1 MKNKHLYIATF
12 LLASTVLQ
20 AQAQNGAS
28 IPLDGKWQFS
38 QGDYPTYDEEVTL
51 PGSMLTNGKGND
63 VCTHTQW
70 TGSLYD
76 SSFYFNPYMEKYRM
90 EKVLANGKHQIQGT
104 MKFPFFL
111 TPKKHYIGNAWYRK
125 TAFIP
130 KEWKKQRVILY
141 LERPHIE
148 TSVYIN
154 GKLAGRDSSL
164 SVPHEFDVT
173 PYIIYGKDNEIAIKV
188 YNGIENVC
196 VGQDSHSVTD
206 QTQGNWNGIVG
217 KIELQARQ
225 QQYIRSMQVYP
236 DVEGKQVK
244 VVMDVVGGKNDKT
257 AKADFAFSVAEKT
270 TANNPFAQLASQSNE
285 PRKFAFKK
293 VQKNAEGKFVVT
305 LPMGEDVKLWDEFSP
320 NLYQLTAMVGKDSL
334 TTTFGMSEI
343 SIDGKQF
350 YMNGKKIWIRG
361 TVGNCCFPETGYPP
375 TDEASWLRIFKKCK
389 EYGLNMMRFHS
400 YCPPEAAF
408 MAADKVGFYLQPEGP
423 SWPNHGVKLG
433 NGMTIDHY
441 LMEETQR
448 MVEKYGNH
456 PSFCMLAAGNEPAGN
471 WVKWV
476 GDFVEKWKATGDKRR
491 VYCGASVGGGWAWD
505 PKSEYHVKGGARG
518 LDWDNHAPQSEDNF
532 DEDMVKV
539 VRKGKTPIT
548 FDVNHPRLAHEM
560 GQWCAFPDLK
570 ETSQYS
576 GAYKA
581 RNFEIFSDLL
591 RDNGMASQAEKFLH
605 ASGKLQTLAYK
616 YDLERNLRTKDYAG
630 FQLLGLNDYSGQG
643 TALVGVLNVHWK
655 EKGYCDAKDW
665 TEFCSPIVP
674 LAKFPQFVFSG
685 ENKASIPVELYNAYK
700 EPLRDAKVQYCIKDE
715 AGKVYASGRL
725 LQKPQ
730 WGPAADEVPALMPSS
745 QEIPVGKNIGLGYV
759 PVSCLGMPSPSKYSL
774 EVTVEAANAPE
785 ARNHWDF
792 WVYPS
797 QQKMPKVNE
806 KDIYIADSLDAK
818 AKKVLLKGGKVLLL
832 AAGKVKMGADVKQSY
847 LPVFWNTSWFKMRP
861 PHTTGATIDKSH
873 PLFKHFPTDDWEN
886 LNWWEL
892 LNKAQ
897 VMNLREFPKDY
908 QPAIQPIDTW
918 HVSRKL
924 GMMVEAKVGKGKL
937 LMTTMDLTKDL
948 DRRLVASQMRYAI
961 LKYMLS
967 DDFNPNLS
975 LDEQVIQN
983 LFTQSAPAVN
993 MFTKDSPDE
1002 LKPKLK

>member
-1 MKNKHLYIATF
+1 MRNIVFMLG
-12 LLASTVLQ
+12 LMSCASLQ
-20 AQAQNGAS
+20 AQGISSNNRIDLSGQ
-28 IPLDGKWQFS
+28 WRFS
-38 QGDYPTYDEEVTL
+38 QGDAPTYEDVVKL

-76 SSFYFNPYMEKYRM
+76 SSFYFNPYMEKYRQ
-90 EKVLANGKHQIQGT
+90 EEVLANGKHRVKGT
-104 MKFPFFL
+104 MKFSFFL
-111 TPKKHYIGNAWYRK
+111 TPEKHYIGNAWYRK
-125 TAFIP
+125 SVFVP

-173 PYIIYGKDNEIAIKV
+173 PYIIYGKDNEISIKV

-206 QTQGNWNGIVG
+206 QTQGNWNGIIG
-217 KIELQARQ
+217 KMELQAHQ
-225 QQYIRSMQVYP
+225 QQYIRNLQVYP
-236 DVEGKQVK
+236 DVEGKQIK
-244 VVMDVVGGKNDKT
+244 VVMDVTGN
-257 AKADFAFSVAEKT
+257 AQKADFQFDVSGVKHSFAKIKRESDGKFSVII
-270 TANNPFAQLASQSNE
+270 
-285 PRKFAFKK
+285 
-293 VQKNAEGKFVVT
+293 
-305 LPMGEDVKLWDEFSP
+305 PMGEDIRLWDEFHP
-320 NLYQLTAMVGKDSL
+320 NLYTLTATMGKESFS
-334 TTTFGMSEI
+334 TTFGMSEI
-343 SIDGKQF
+343 SIEGRQF
-350 YMNGKKIWIRG
+350 YMNGKKIWMRG

-375 TDEASWLRIFKKCK
+375 TDEASWLRIFRKCK

-408 MAADKVGFYLQPEGP
+408 SVADQVGFYLQPEGP

-441 LMEETQR
+441 LMQETQR

-476 GDFVEKWKATGDKRR
+476 GNFVEEWKKTGDKRR

-518 LDWDNHAPQSEDNF
+518 LDWDKKAPQSEDNF
-532 DEDMVKV
+532 DGDMVRV
-539 VRKGKTPIT
+539 VQKGRTPIT
-548 FDVNHPRLAHEM
+548 FDVNEPRLTHEM
-560 GQWCAFPDLK
+560 GQWCAFPDFK
-570 ETSQYS
+570 EISQYT
-576 GAYKA
+576 GVYKA

-674 LAKFPQFVFSG
+674 LAKFPRFVFSS
-685 ENKASIPVELYNAYK
+685 ENKVQVPVELYNAYH
-700 EPLRDAKVQYCIKDE
+700 EPLQNAEVTYEVKDE
-715 AGKVYASGRL
+715 NQQVLASGKL
-725 LQKPQ
+725 GKSSLP
-730 WGPAADEVPALMPSS
+730 GNSLADNQNSL
-745 QEIPVGKNIGLGYV
+745 PVGKNIGLGN
-759 PVSCLGMPSPSKYSL
+759 VSLDFPHLHIPSPSQLVL
-774 EVTVEAANAPE
+774 EIQVKSSNAPV

-797 QQKMPKVNE
+797 QIEMPNTKAL

-818 AKKVLLKGGKVLLL
+818 AQKVLQKGGKVLLL
-832 AAGKVKMGADVKQSY
+832 AAGKVKMGEDVKQTY

-861 PHTTGATIDKSH
+861 PHTTGATIDKAH
-873 PLFKHFPTDDWEN
+873 PLFRNFPTDDWAN

-924 GMMVEAKVGKGKL
+924 GMMIEVKVGRGKL
-937 LMTTMDLTKDL
+937 LMTTMDVTSDL
-948 DRRLVASQMRYAI
+948 EHRLVANQMRYAI
-961 LKYMLS
+961 LKYMMS
-967 DDFNPNLS
+967 DDFQPAMEV
-975 LDEQVIQN
+975 DKQVIEN
-983 LFTQSAPAVN
+983 LFTKSAPPVN
-993 MFTKDSPDE
+993 MFTNDSPDE